1 MNVWILYNQDAGR
14 GVSRDALREIVE
26 RAGHSVLDI
35 VSTDWSKHP
44 PGRHADL
51 LVAAGGDG
59 TVATAVE
66 MAATSALPI
75 AILPLGTA
83 NNIATT
89 LGLTG
94 RSCGQLVAS
103 WNDARRVRFDLGHA
117 QAASR
122 QWLMIEGAGTGLIPA
137 GIAAMERSKADAGVA
152 DDNPAAKLA
161 AALRTFEETLE
172 RLEPHRSS
180 VTINGRTI
188 HGEFLM
194 VEVLNIRSI
203 GPNLVVSST
212 ADPSDGLFDVIVAD
226 RDHRDDLHEYI
237 ASTMQDRQGELTLPL
252 YRARQVTI
260 DACEDLHIDD
270 ERVNTCGMGP
280 ISISISP
287 GAITM
292 LA

>member
-1 MNVWILYNQDAGR
+1 V
-14 GVSRDALREIVE
+14 
-26 RAGHSVLDI
+26 DI

-44 PGRHADL
+44 PNRHADL

-66 MAATSALPI
+66 MAATSALPV

-83 NNIATT
+83 NNVATS

-94 RSCGQLVAS
+94 PSCGQLVAS
-103 WNDARRVRFDLGHA
+103 WNEARRVRFDLGHA

-137 GIAAMERSKADAGVA
+137 GIAAMERAKADAAAA
-152 DDNPAAKLA
+152 DDNPSARIA
-161 AALRTFEETLE
+161 AALRTFDTTLE

-180 VTINGRTI
+180 VTIDGQTMN
-188 HGEFLM
+188 GEFLM
-194 VEVLNIRSI
+194 VEVLNIRSV

-212 ADPSDGLFDVIVAD
+212 ADPSDGLFDVILAD
-226 RDHRDDLHEYI
+226 RDHRAELRAYMADSIQGRE
-237 ASTMQDRQGELTLPL
+237 GELTLPL
-252 YRARQVTI
+252 RRARQVTI
-260 DACEDLHIDD
+260 DSCEDLHIDD
-270 ERVNTCGMGP
+270 KRVNTCGMGP